1 MRRLLCLLI
10 ILLLWPHPVAAQ
22 TNLPQWLERKTT
34 YISILYPQGSEAEA
48 ERYAGYSDAIYDE
61 VTAVVGYRP
70 APPLTL
76 RIYPTKEL
84 YQQVNPA
91 ARWLEGIVA
100 HAHTGRR
107 EISIAVQ
114 QTVGMS
120 DEELRNN
127 VRHELMHII
136 AAELSDGR
144 LSTMWQEGI
153 AQYVEVPTSQSGYKI
168 ALLKQALENNDLATW
183 RLLDSAGAVY
193 DNPALGYPQ
202 SWSMVSFLIQRY
214 GMARFLAFLE
224 ALRTASGYRSA
235 LSQAYS
241 LSAESLESEWL
252 AQLPTWIDGGWKQA
266 PSVAFD
272 QASIETALAA
282 GRYSEALTAA
292 ETALTIKDDP
302 AIAALREQARKG
314 VQAEDAAAAARVALL
329 EGRYAEAKTAIEQA
343 LPLFADLARI
353 DRQKLLNDYLQRADQ
368 GLKAQQLL
376 ETARRDLNGIRIVAA
391 RNNIEQ
397 AANLF
402 SQLGDSNGRSQAAQ
416 LLESLNL
423 RLKIVGIGLIVVVGL
438 GLAWNIDRRRAM
450 RKRMLPL

>member
-1 MRRLLCLLI
+1 M
-10 ILLLWPHPVAAQ
+10 
-22 TNLPQWLERKTT
+22 
-34 YISILYPQGSEAEA
+34 
-48 ERYAGYSDAIYDE
+48 
-61 VTAVVGYRP
+61 
-70 APPLTL
+70 
-76 RIYPTKEL
+76 
-84 YQQVNPA
+84 
-91 ARWLEGIVA
+91 
-100 HAHTGRR
+100 
-107 EISIAVQ
+107 
-114 QTVGMS
+114 
-120 DEELRNN
+120 
-127 VRHELMHII
+127 
-136 AAELSDGR
+136 
-144 LSTMWQEGI
+144 
-153 AQYVEVPTSQSGYKI
+153 
-168 ALLKQALENNDLATW
+168 
-183 RLLDSAGAVY
+183 
-193 DNPALGYPQ
+193 
-202 SWSMVSFLIQRY
+202 
-214 GMARFLAFLE
+214 
-224 ALRTASGYRSA
+224 
-235 LSQAYS
+235 
-241 LSAESLESEWL
+241 
-252 AQLPTWIDGGWKQA
+252 
-266 PSVAFD
+266 
-272 QASIETALAA
+272 
-282 GRYSEALTAA
+282 TAA

-402 SQLGDSNGRSQAAQ
+402 SQLGDNNGRSQAAQ